1 MKVRA
6 ALSSI
11 LLATFISSLAAA
23 LTPLAAE
30 AEQAGRTPRVG
41 VLCPRRWSDS
51 RGMRRDS
58 FERVLRELGWRP
70 GSDLILDYREM
81 EKKESAALT
90 ESAAL
95 LVRLRVDV
103 IVTCGGRA
111 TRAAQ
116 QVTSAIPIV
125 IAATTD
131 PNRSDFFFDM
141 LVRGRRNNV
150 TGLVLLTTDA
160 APTALELLSQAGPGF
175 DRIAV
180 LWDRRSV
187 SHPSRLKAVENAA
200 RTLGV
205 QVRPVGAGSLMDLM
219 PAFAGMQREA
229 AKGILI
235 LGSPYFFAETH
246 RLVELAAK
254 FRLPTMFDSRDALE
268 AGGLMSYSPNYDV
281 LYRRTAGYV
290 DKILRGAT
298 PADLPI
304 DQFSKFEFV
313 INLKTAKALG
323 LTIPPSL
330 LLRADQVIQ

>member
-6 ALSSI
+6 ALRNI

-23 LTPLAAE
+23 LSPLAAE
-30 AEQAGRTPRVG
+30 AEPAGTTPRVG
-41 VLCPRRWSDS
+41 VLCPRRSSDS

-81 EKKESAALT
+81 EKESAALT
-90 ESAAL
+90 ESAAP
-95 LVRLRVDV
+95 LVRLRVAV

-116 QVTSAIPIV
+116 QVTSVIPIV

-160 APTALELLSQAGPGF
+160 APTALELLSQAGPWF

-180 LWDRRSV
+180 LWDRRSA

-205 QVRPVGAGSLMDLM
+205 QVRPVSAGSLMDLM
-219 PAFAGMQREA
+219 PAFAAMRREA
-229 AKGILI
+229 AKGVVI

-254 FRLPTMFDSRDALE
+254 FRLPTMFASRDALE
-268 AGGLMSYSPNYDV
+268 EGGLMSYSPNYDV

-290 DKILRGAT
+290 DKILRGVT

-313 INLKTAKALG
+313 INLKTAKTLG

-330 LLRADQVIQ
+330 LLRADQVIE

>member
-205 QVRPVGAGSLMDLM
+205 QVRDELFTEL
-219 PAFAGMQREA
+219 R
-229 AKGILI
+229 
-235 LGSPYFFAETH
+235 
-246 RLVELAAK
+246 RLVSA
-254 FRLPTMFDSRDALE
+254 DSRLCRQDFTRRDAC
-268 AGGLMSYSPNYDV
+268 G
-281 LYRRTAGYV
+281 
-290 DKILRGAT
+290 
-298 PADLPI
+298 PAH
-304 DQFSKFEFV
+304 
-313 INLKTAKALG
+313 
-323 LTIPPSL
+323 
-330 LLRADQVIQ
+330 